1 MAIFENDTDDKL
13 ITETGG
19 NDYVENSGSQVTI
32 NTGGGNIQFI
42 IRWVT
47 A

>member
-1 MAIFENDTDDKL
+1 MAIFENDEDNKL
-13 ITETGG
+13 IAGTNG